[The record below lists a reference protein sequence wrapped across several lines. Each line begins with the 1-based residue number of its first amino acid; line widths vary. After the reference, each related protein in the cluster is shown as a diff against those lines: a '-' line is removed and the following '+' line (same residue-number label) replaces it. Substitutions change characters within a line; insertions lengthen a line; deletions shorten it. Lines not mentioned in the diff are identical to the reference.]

1 VVHAM
6 SDRTKFWLFMAGAV
20 VIMFL
25 AFELWF

>member
-1 VVHAM
+1 M